1 MQGQVEDTK
10 GNNGEVG
17 QLHITNLRL
26 IWTSQRSIR
35 MNLTVGYNC
44 IVSMNIRQAASRLRG
59 ACLLACP
66 ADTVTVCQ
74 NGALRPNSGT
84 HIIDCLLDAQMQTIP
99 HVNLELAQVPPLL

>member
-26 IWTSQRSIR
+26 IWTSQRSVR
-35 MNLTVGYNC
+35 MNLTVGYDC

-59 ACLLACP
+59 ARCWP
-66 ADTVTVCQ
+66 APDSLPAWRSASQ
-74 NGALRPNSGT
+74 QWHA
-84 HIIDCLLDAQMQTIP
+84 HD
-99 HVNLELAQVPPLL
+99 

>member
-1 MQGQVEDTK
+1 MEDTK

-26 IWTSQRSIR
+26 IWTSQRSVR

-59 ACLLACP
+59 APGSQPC
-66 ADTVTVCQ
+66 
-74 NGALRPNSGT
+74 G
-84 HIIDCLLDAQMQTIP
+84 H
-99 HVNLELAQVPPLL
+99 